1 MYKEKFKNLN
11 CYILVSKYELI
22 KKLLSKELTYFLCKK
37 YNIKTPK
44 IYFNIKEIYK
54 KNKKFIR
61 KKIFGHTSIGNLYIK
76 KINSGHFKK
85 DCIIQDF
92 IEGQELHF
100 DIFNDF
106 NGNYLS
112 SCVKQKIAM
121 RAGETDK
128 ANIIYSKELEKLAKK
143 ISISFKHIGNLD
155 CDAIRTNDG
164 SIFFIDFNPVF
175 GGGYP
180 FTHLSGLNYIKAAI
194 NLRDSKKVNLPKKPK
209 LIKISKGISVHAI
222 N

>member
-92 IEGQELHF
+92 IEGKNSIL
-100 DIFNDF
+100 IF
-106 NGNYLS
+106 LMTLT
-112 SCVKQKIAM
+112 V
-121 RAGETDK
+121 
-128 ANIIYSKELEKLAKK
+128 IIY
-143 ISISFKHIGNLD
+143 HH
-155 CDAIRTNDG
+155 
-164 SIFFIDFNPVF
+164 V
-175 GGGYP
+175 
-180 FTHLSGLNYIKAAI
+180 
-194 NLRDSKKVNLPKKPK
+194 
-209 LIKISKGISVHAI
+209 
-222 N
+222 

>member
-22 KKLLSKELTYFLCKK
+22 QKLLSKELTYFLCKK

-85 DCIIQDF
+85 I
-92 IEGQELHF
+92 
-100 DIFNDF
+100 
-106 NGNYLS
+106 
-112 SCVKQKIAM
+112 V
-121 RAGETDK
+121 
-128 ANIIYSKELEKLAKK
+128 
-143 ISISFKHIGNLD
+143 
-155 CDAIRTNDG
+155 
-164 SIFFIDFNPVF
+164 
-175 GGGYP
+175 
-180 FTHLSGLNYIKAAI
+180 
-194 NLRDSKKVNLPKKPK
+194 
-209 LIKISKGISVHAI
+209 
-222 N
+222 